1 MCNSKRWIAGKAGLG
16 YSLGLL
22 RLVLVGFLAFGAIPT
37 ALASSVNARA
47 ARAEYRDFSLPLNF
61 ASVHSGAPAEF
72 VKLSTEADPFWTVS
86 LVAWVMGAIT
96 IVVLLAS
103 FGWRYHSVARLN
115 RRLSR
120 QAAILRAVLGN
131 VDQGISLFDGDLKS
145 VAFNDRFIELLD
157 LPPEL
162 KQTNVPYEEYLRS
175 VAVRGEY
182 GPGDVDR
189 YVRDRME
196 LAWQFKP
203 RQFLRQRPNGETID
217 IRRNPIPEGG
227 FVTTY
232 TDITDRMRV
241 EDALRISET
250 QLSEAQ
256 RIGRIGHWRYFPA
269 LNSFECSQ
277 AFYQIYGWNPEQA
290 EATFSAI
297 TAAVHPEDK
306 DRVIT
311 LRKDAG
317 IRRIPFVCEFRI
329 LRPDGEI
336 RFIKG
341 EGRPEF
347 DDKGQLVS
355 YFGVNQDISEQKRAE
370 QELLRERTRAEMANL
385 AKSEFLANMSHEI
398 RTPLNAIIGFAD
410 IMKQKVF
417 GPVGNERY
425 TEYVSDIH
433 SSARH
438 LLDLVNDIL
447 DISTIEAGELTLS
460 PTELNVAEIFEECT
474 RFVREQAREA
484 EVDLTA
490 DLSDPQMVI
499 HADHRAVRQILLNL
513 LSNAIKFTPAG
524 GSVTMSASETDE
536 TFSMVVADTG
546 VGIPAEELPKVT
558 QPFETGNNNP
568 HTLKKGN
575 PHIRPEGTGLGLAIV
590 QSLTKLHG
598 GDLEIESSDSKGT
611 VVRVWFP
618 RSRRVAA

>member
-1 MCNSKRWIAGKAGLG
+1 MCNLKRWIAGKAGQG
-16 YSLGLL
+16 YLLSLL
-22 RLVLVGFLAFGAIPT
+22 RLVLVGFLAFGATPT
-37 ALASSVNARA
+37 VLASSANAGV
-47 ARAEYRDFSLPLNF
+47 ARAEYRDFSVPLNF
-61 ASVHSGAPAEF
+61 ASVHSELPVEF
-72 VKLSTEADPFWTVS
+72 VKLSIEAEPFWTAS
-86 LVAWVMGAIT
+86 RVAWVMGAIT

-157 LPPEL
+157 LPLEL
-162 KQTNVPYEEYLRS
+162 NQTNVPYEDYLRC
-175 VAVRGEY
+175 VAERGEY
-182 GPGDVDR
+182 GTGDIEQ
-189 YVRDRME
+189 YVQDRMD
-196 LAWQFKP
+196 LALQFKP
-203 RQFLRQRPNGETID
+203 RQFVRQRPNGKTID

-241 EDALRISET
+241 EDALRFSEH

-256 RIGRIGHWRYFPA
+256 RIGRIGHWRYFPV
-269 LNSFECSQ
+269 LNSFECSE
-277 AFYQIYGWNPEQA
+277 AFYQIYGWDFKQA
-290 EATFSAI
+290 KATFSAI

-306 DRVIT
+306 ERVAAV
-311 LRKDAG
+311 RKDAG

-336 RFIKG
+336 RCIKG

-347 DDKGQLVS
+347 DAKGQLVS
-355 YFGVNQDISEQKRAE
+355 FFGVNQDITEQKRAE

-410 IMKQKVF
+410 IMNQRVF
-417 GPVGNERY
+417 GSVGNERY

-460 PTELNVAEIFEECT
+460 PTELNVSEIFEECT

-490 DLSDPQMVI
+490 SLCDPQMMV

-536 TFSMVVADTG
+536 MFSMVVADTG
-546 VGIPAEELPKVT
+546 VGIPAAELPKVT

-575 PHIRPEGTGLGLAIV
+575 PHVRSEGTGLGLAIV
-590 QSLTKLHG
+590 QSLAELHG
-598 GDLEIESSDSKGT
+598 GDLEIESSDGKGT
-611 VVRVWFP
+611 VVRICFP
-618 RSRRVAA
+618 RSRRIAA